1 MCHAGPRT
9 AVRYARVVD
18 VARENPALSIPVTA
32 GRAAA
37 AQKGADLPRPV
48 VANCRWVHAMQDTQT
63 ETIKPRSSDDPVLRE
78 IVRRL
83 VGAYWRTGQPEPRG
97 FLPENRSVQAD
108 RFSIGFRKISPTQ
121 SHPDIAPS
129 FLPFPTGQLLPR
141 LIVVN
146 IRQYLQRRSF
156 SGSGTIK

>member
-1 MCHAGPRT
+1 LQLVTRKP
-9 AVRYARVVD
+9 
-18 VARENPALSIPVTA
+18 LSLNCAIFF
-32 GRAAA
+32 
-37 AQKGADLPRPV
+37 GA
-48 VANCRWVHAMQDTQT
+48 
-63 ETIKPRSSDDPVLRE
+63 K
-78 IVRRL
+78 
-83 VGAYWRTGQPEPRG
+83 TGQPERRD

-108 RFSIGFRKISPTQ
+108 RFSIGFRKISPTE

-156 SGSGTIK
+156 SGCGTIK